1 MRIDKGLGVPQS
13 WDGHLG
19 EDNLLPARGN
29 EPPVLIY
36 IPLIPHRS
44 VLACDVLLLHRIS
57 SCPQVDGTYPHVS
70 NLITYWPG
78 LRYPLRPGHLL
89 REQRSSG
96 PPSAELL
103 PSWLVGLWNLATW
116 RPKYRSSGA
125 PNLGSRERR
134 ELAEPRVTILEPPPT

>member
-1 MRIDKGLGVPQS
+1 MRGWVCPRAGMDTWERTI
-13 WDGHLG
+13 
-19 EDNLLPARGN
+19 
-29 EPPVLIY
+29 
-36 IPLIPHRS
+36 
-44 VLACDVLLLHRIS
+44 CCLHRETNPILMYILLIAYRFALTCDFLLVHQIS
-57 SCPQVDGTYPHVS
+57 SCPQADGTYPNVS
-70 NLITYWPG
+70 NFITYWPG

-96 PPSAELL
+96 PPSAEL

-134 ELAEPRVTILEPPPT
+134 ELAEPRVTMLQPPPT